1 MDVVPAS
8 PGATAAKCDQ
18 IDCTGAGE
26 VALDPPL
33 GRISDSVAGP
43 KALVRLEIEDPDV
56 TAIDLLRRALALADA
71 R

>member
-1 MDVVPAS
+1 MGVVPAS
-8 PGATAAKCDQ
+8 PAATAAKCDL
-18 IDCTGAGE
+18 IVGTGAGE
-26 VALDPPL
+26 VALDSPL

-56 TAIDLLRRALALADA
+56 AAIDSLRRALALADA